1 MAKKKR
7 PVLEGAPEWIVTF
20 ADLMSLLTCFFVLII
35 SFSIQDK
42 QKLQV
47 VAGSMR
53 EAFGVKKIAKRAG
66 MIEME
71 GVPVREYV
79 KQVASV
85 ERENDTDYAD
95 EAHDQRTKQGPEADT
110 HEFERNDITR
120 PQQFSLAAASLRQA
134 WQEMPDIAE
143 LSDNLLV
150 EETPEG
156 LNIQLMDQ
164 EGRSMFAAHS
174 SEPNEYTVRLLQ
186 KMAKVLRQMPNRVK
200 ITGHTD
206 ATKIYG
212 DQKFTT
218 WDLTAK
224 RANAARRIL
233 SEAGVPGER
242 FHSVVGKAD
251 TEPLFP
257 EDTFMAANRRIT
269 ILLMKEAPP
278 APPDQK
284 L

>member
-269 ILLMKEAPP
+269 ILLMKAAPP